1 MTDQEAYQRARAVKE
16 AYGEKLMGLPNV
28 VGLGIG
34 LRHVGGE
41 PTGEVA
47 LVVLVSRKLS
57 EIQLQEGE
65 ILPQEIEGVPI
76 DVQEVGDLSAG

>member
-1 MTDQEAYQRARAVKE
+1 MDQAAYERARKVKE
-16 AYGEKLMGLPNV
+16 EYGDRLMAMPNV

-47 LVVLVSRKLS
+47 LVVLVSRKLPAV
-57 EIQLQEGE
+57 QLEDGG
-65 ILPQEIEGVPI
+65 ILPQAIEGVPV
-76 DVQEVGDLSAG
+76 DVQEVGELTAG

>member
-1 MTDQEAYQRARAVKE
+1 MDQAEYERVRAVKD
-16 AYGEKLMGLPNV
+16 AYGDQLMSLPNV

-47 LVVLVSRKLS
+47 LVVLVTRKLP
-57 EIQLQEGE
+57 EVQLEEGG
-65 ILPQEIEGVPI
+65 ILPQEIEGVPV
-76 DVQEVGDLSAG
+76 DVQEVGEITAG

>member
-1 MTDQEAYQRARAVKE
+1 MMDQDAYERVRQVKE
-16 AYGEKLMGLPNV
+16 TYGKQLMELPNV

-47 LVVLVSRKLS
+47 LVVLVLRKLPAAS
-57 EIQLQEGE
+57 LDQDDL
-65 ILPQEIEGVPI
+65 LPQEIDGVPV
-76 DVQEVGDLSAG
+76 DVQEVGEISAS

>member
-1 MTDQEAYQRARAVKE
+1 MDQAAYERARRVKE
-16 AYGEKLMGLPNV
+16 AYGEELMALPNV

-47 LVVLVSRKLS
+47 LVVLVSRKLPAANL
-57 EIQLQEGE
+57 EENA
-65 ILPQEIEGVPI
+65 ILPQEIEGVPV
-76 DVQEVGDLSAG
+76 DVQEVGEISAR

>member
-1 MTDQEAYQRARAVKE
+1 MDQAAYERVREVKE
-16 AYGEKLMGLPNV
+16 AYGEKLMALPNV

-47 LVVLVSRKLS
+47 LVVLVSRKLPS
-57 EIQLQEGE
+57 ANLDEKDM
-65 ILPQEIEGVPI
+65 LPQEIEGVPV
-76 DVQEVGDLSAG
+76 DVQEVGEISAG

>member
-1 MTDQEAYQRARAVKE
+1 MDEEAYERARQIKE
-16 AYGEKLMGLPNV
+16 EYGDQLMSLPNV

-47 LVVLVSRKLS
+47 LVVLVSHKLTT
-57 EIQLQEGE
+57 EQLREGE
-65 ILPQEIEGVPI
+65 LLPQEIEGVPV
-76 DVQEVGDLSAG
+76 DVQAVGEISAG